1 MFTFVEAQELM
12 SEAEAGVHLAS
23 RSQRTEVGLTWN

>member
-12 SEAEAGVHLAS
+12 SEAEASTHLAS
-23 RSQRTEVGLTWN
+23 RSQRTEAGLTWN